1 MRKISLFDTTLR
13 DGEKS
18 LGITLNAKEK
28 LEIGRQLVKLGV
40 DVIEAGFPA
49 ASPSEL
55 EAVRTLARELKGAVI
70 CAFAGVEE
78 REIDCCADAL
88 KGAGQL
94 RIHTGIAISPVYME
108 KKLRLSP
115 DQVVEMA
122 VAAVRHAR
130 KYVGD
135 VQFYAEDAFRSDR
148 TFLVRVLEKVIE
160 AGATVVNIPDTL
172 GYATPWE
179 YSEMI
184 SYIMNNVRNIQR
196 AVLSVHCH
204 NDLGMATANSL
215 AGIKAGA
222 GQVEGTINGIGE
234 RAGNTSLEEI
244 IMALYTRRGST
255 GIECWAKTREIAATS
270 RLVSRLSGVPVPT
283 HKAIVGANAFTGI
296 PASFPEHAPLNEA
309 LPFEMIDPDMVGM
322 LGDGGF
328 LNAWSGPYMLKQRLQ
343 ELGYSLEQAELD
355 LVYQKFLQLSGCKGD
370 VFDEDLHGLMGDAG
384 VAGNGITVKN
394 ISITT
399 TGVSRATATVTL
411 DLDGDTVT
419 EAACGMGPVD
429 AVFKAL
435 DLLVGERV
443 YLEDYMLKTVGRGR
457 EALGD
462 ATVKV
467 RYGDKGLVIGR
478 GISTDVIEASARA
491 YANALTKVKTI
502 IRENTGQASN

>member
-55 EAVRTLARELKGAVI
+55 EAVRTLAREVKGAVI

-215 AGIKAGA
+215 AGIKALLTVSG
-222 GQVEGTINGIGE
+222 NGP
-234 RAGNTSLEEI
+234 
-244 IMALYTRRGST
+244 
-255 GIECWAKTREIAATS
+255 GIPPWR
-270 RLVSRLSGVPVPT
+270 RLSWPCTP
-283 HKAIVGANAFTGI
+283 AGAALESSAGRKPGRLPL
-296 PASFPEHAPLNEA
+296 PAGWFHGLAACLSPLTRQLWEPMP
-309 LPFEMIDPDMVGM
+309 LQ
-322 LGDGGF
+322 GF
-328 LNAWSGPYMLKQRLQ
+328 LHLSRNMLL
-343 ELGYSLEQAELD
+343 
-355 LVYQKFLQLSGCKGD
+355 
-370 VFDEDLHGLMGDAG
+370 
-384 VAGNGITVKN
+384 
-394 ISITT
+394 
-399 TGVSRATATVTL
+399 
-411 DLDGDTVT
+411 
-419 EAACGMGPVD
+419 
-429 AVFKAL
+429 
-435 DLLVGERV
+435 
-443 YLEDYMLKTVGRGR
+443 
-457 EALGD
+457 
-462 ATVKV
+462 
-467 RYGDKGLVIGR
+467 
-478 GISTDVIEASARA
+478 
-491 YANALTKVKTI
+491 
-502 IRENTGQASN
+502 